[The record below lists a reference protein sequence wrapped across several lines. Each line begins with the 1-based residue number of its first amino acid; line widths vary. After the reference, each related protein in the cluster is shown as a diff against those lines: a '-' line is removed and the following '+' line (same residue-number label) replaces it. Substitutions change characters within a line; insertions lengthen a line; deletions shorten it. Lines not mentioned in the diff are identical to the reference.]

1 MGIFK
6 KLFDLFVKE
15 VHKIDQAAFLGK
27 CQTSE
32 QEDLGETQFEESIK
46 EEQKRVDELKSRI
59 SELEEQ
65 LDEAIEG
72 VPLKWLSSRQQPPLR
87 YRAAVKLYSHLS
99 QQIEELVSMLVI
111 VQMLTT
117 CRCLIQPC
125 WLALILI
132 AHVASTFKLDVSVS

>member
-87 YRAAVKLYSHLS
+87 YRAAVEALQPLKSANRGIGKYVSLS
-99 QQIEELVSMLVI
+99 TDVNNLSMFDTT
-111 VQMLTT
+111 MLAGINLNRS
-117 CRCLIQPC
+117 CCQYIQ
-125 WLALILI
+125 
-132 AHVASTFKLDVSVS
+132 T